1 MHIEKLSL
9 FNFKNYEDIT
19 LDFSAKVNC
28 LVGVNG
34 SGKTNILDAIYYLSL
49 TKSAFN
55 NIDSQNIKFGERVF
69 HIKGLFMLGEKQYA
83 VTCGVQEGAKKSFR
97 IDKKEYDRITEHVGR
112 FPVVL
117 IAPNDVDIIRE
128 GSEVRR
134 KFFDTIICQI
144 DNQYL
149 ENLIK
154 YNQLLKQR
162 NSILKNTAYK
172 AKVDYDL
179 INVYDDQLISL
190 SRSLYNVRSRFIA
203 DYIHIF
209 AEHYRRIADD
219 RELASIKYKSDVG
232 DEDYEERFK
241 NNLKR
246 DLALERT
253 TMGVHRDDYRLN
265 IENRPLKKFGSQ
277 GQQKT
282 FLVAMKMAHFD
293 IIKDVKGYKPILL
306 LDDIF
311 DKLDD
316 ERVSAL
322 LTNVSGEE
330 FGQVFIT
337 DTSRDRIIR
346 LLTQNNIAHQSYWV
360 KDGSL
365 SEIDI

>member
-19 LDFSAKVNC
+19 LDFSEKVNC

-55 NIDSQNIKFGERVF
+55 NIDSQNIKFGERAF
-69 HIKGLFMLGEKQYA
+69 HIKGLFMLEEKQYA

-311 DKLDD
+311 DKLDTYRIKQLVKMIAD
-316 ERVSAL
+316 DA
-322 LTNVSGEE
+322 
-330 FGQVFIT
+330 FGQIFIT
-337 DTSRDRIIR
+337 DAREERTKSVLRELNMEASFFRIEKGKR
-346 LLTQNNIAHQSYWV
+346 
-360 KDGSL
+360 
-365 SEIDI
+365 ID